1 MLSKTQVIK
10 NNPQLITLINAV
22 YNSIGKESIED
33 VNRHGI
39 DGGFGGFI
47 YYADTLAFYKRYR
60 KMINSLV
67 FEMAEMLGED
77 AQTMVLN
84 FNCVNTDND
93 SKHDIA
99 VCLYG
104 GNMRSLKD
112 DVHIPNALA
121 WFAAEEICR
130 MFEND

>member
-10 NNPQLITLINAV
+10 NNPQYKTLINAV
-22 YNSIGKESIED
+22 YSRIGKDSVQD
-33 VNRHGI
+33 VVNHGI
-39 DGGFGGFI
+39 NGGFNGFI

-67 FEMAEMLGED
+67 FEMADMLGED
-77 AQTMVLN
+77 TQSMVLS

-93 SKHDIA
+93 TKHDIA
-99 VCLYG
+99 VCLFG
-104 GNMRSLKD
+104 GNLRNLKD
-112 DVHIPNALA
+112 DVHVPNALA